1 MEKKRKKPLLP
12 LSVPFLNKNSPEI
25 DAWRNYFW
33 AFGDAGESSFL
44 LSSIAEEWLTYTPL
58 IEKSSQ
64 YQGFSLMDNA
74 PN

>member
-1 MEKKRKKPLLP
+1 MLGEITFGPLGMQENL
-12 LSVPFLNKNSPEI
+12 LL
-25 DAWRNYFW
+25 
-33 AFGDAGESSFL
+33 FL
-44 LSSIAEEWLTYTPL
+44 LSSSAEEWLTYTPL